1 MPFEFSQNLI
11 NETIQCFKE
20 EDNLNITSEQATEY
34 LNGMADLYLA
44 FTNFD
49 ISDPSLKRGDE
60 MSKKLTTNNNEDK

>member
-20 EDNLNITSEQATEY
+20 EDNLTITPEQATEY
-34 LNGMADLYLA
+34 LNGMSSLYLA

-49 ISDPSLKRGDE
+49 ISTPQLKRGVE
-60 MSKKLTTNNNEDK
+60 MSKNLITKNNEQE